1 MVALAAH
8 LLCACASSG
17 TVAGSLCDSS
27 PTAIS
32 AATDY
37 LVDRDNARDL
47 EGVLAGYTEDVVWL
61 PPSGEPVAGKDAIRS
76 RYKDLFSTHEINL
89 QSLTAEAFA
98 EGQVGFVRGS
108 TTGTLTPLDGEP
120 MVRVADKFI
129 AIVRC
134 QSGHWRVSHLMWSPL
149 PQAVSR

>member
-8 LLCACASSG
+8 LVCACASSG
-17 TVAGSLCDSS
+17 TVSGSLCDSS

-76 RYKDLFSTHEINL
+76 RYEDLFSTHEINL
-89 QSLTAEAFA
+89 RSVTAEAFA

-120 MVRVADKFI
+120 IVPVSDKFI
-129 AIVRC
+129 AMVRC
-134 QSGHWRVSHLMWSPL
+134 DSGHWRVSHLMWSPL
-149 PQAVSR
+149 PQAESR